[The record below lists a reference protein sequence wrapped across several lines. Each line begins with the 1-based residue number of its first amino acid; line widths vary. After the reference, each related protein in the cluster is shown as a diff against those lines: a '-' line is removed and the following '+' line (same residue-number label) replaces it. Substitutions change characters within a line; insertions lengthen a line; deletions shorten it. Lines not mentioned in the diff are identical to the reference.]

1 MELYKTAKWYNPFS
15 IDVNNKSYELCDIIF
30 FDKNGVICR
39 TNRGWFTSGISTN
52 NNFDRLEIPGNVKK
66 KTKVDFNEKQA
77 FVVRAERPCGL
88 ADHVLYIPS
97 SSVGLSAPTAVRST
111 MADHHWEIT
120 WKTNIDGVSITKWH
134 FIDGQSREIVKQIN
148 QIGEDIA
155 RLWGD
160 TTKTLPKLIKQL
172 QQKKDELDK
181 ATERELAITADA
193 VLENYR

>member
-1 MELYKTAKWYNPFS
+1 MKLYRTAKWYNPFS
-15 IDVNNKSYELCDIIF
+15 IDVNNKSYELCDIVF
-30 FDKNGVICR
+30 FDKDGVICR

-52 NNFDRLEIPGNVKK
+52 NKFDSLEIPGNVKK
-66 KTKVDFNEKQA
+66 KIKVDFNEKQA
-77 FVVRAERPCGL
+77 FVVRAEGPCGL
-88 ADHVLYIPS
+88 ADHALYIPS

-134 FIDGQSREIVKQIN
+134 FVDGQSQEIVKQIN
-148 QIGEDIA
+148 QIGENIA

-160 TTKTLPKLIKQL
+160 TAKALPKLIEQL

-181 ATERELAITADA
+181 STERALAITADA
-193 VLENYR
+193 VLKNYR

>member
-15 IDVNNKSYELCDIIF
+15 IDVNNKSYELCDIVF
-30 FDKNGVICR
+30 FDKDGVICR
-39 TNRGWFTSGISTN
+39 TDRGWFTSGISTN
-52 NNFDRLEIPGNVKK
+52 NDFDRLEIPGDVKR

-88 ADHVLYIPS
+88 ADHALYIPS

-134 FIDGQSREIVKQIN
+134 FVDGQSREIVRQIN
-148 QIGEDIA
+148 QIGENIA

-160 TTKTLPKLIKQL
+160 TAKALPKLIEQL

-193 VLENYR
+193 VLKNYR

>member
-1 MELYKTAKWYNPFS
+1 MELYRTAKWYNPFS
-15 IDVNNKSYELCDIIF
+15 IDVNNKSYELCDIVF
-30 FDKNGVICR
+30 FDKDGVICR

-52 NNFDRLEIPGNVKK
+52 NKFDRLEIPGDVKK
-66 KTKVDFNEKQA
+66 KIKVDFNEKQA

-134 FIDGQSREIVKQIN
+134 FVDGQSQEIVKEIN
-148 QIGEDIA
+148 QIGQDIS
-155 RLWGD
+155 RLWSD
-160 TTKTLPKLIKQL
+160 TTKALPKLINKL

-181 ATERELAITADA
+181 ATERALAITADA
-193 VLENYR
+193 VLKNYR

>member
-15 IDVNNKSYELCDIIF
+15 INVNNKSYELCDIVF
-30 FDKNGVICR
+30 FDKDGIICR

-52 NNFDRLEIPGNVKK
+52 NDFDRLEIPGNVKK

-88 ADHVLYIPS
+88 ADYVLYIPS

-134 FIDGQSREIVKQIN
+134 FVDGQSQEIVRQIN

-160 TTKTLPKLIKQL
+160 TTKALPKLIKRL

-181 ATERELAITADA
+181 ATERALAIAADD
-193 VLENYR
+193 VLKNYR